1 MAEKVVII
9 GDGAMGT
16 VCGQI
21 LSENGI
27 EVTLWSHTAE
37 QTKSLHD
44 HRENRSFLPGV
55 ALAETMKFTS
65 DDSCLTSDIDWAISA
80 IPCKFLRPIWGR
92 FANKVPKNLGIISI
106 TKGIENDTLERPTEI
121 IEDCLGTRPIG
132 IFSGPN
138 IADELSKKLPATST
152 VASDN
157 EPFAQQ
163 VQAAF
168 TTPWLRVYTNPD
180 LVGVELAGAT
190 KNVIA
195 IAAGLIDGLQAGDNA
210 KAALLTRGLVEISRL
225 GVALGARAE
234 TFSGLSGMGD
244 MITTCVSPKGRNRT
258 FGQALAQGKS
268 VREVLDEIPGE
279 VEGVNTCRSVHQLAQ
294 KYHVE
299 MPITEAVFQ
308 ILFEDK
314 PVKQAINE
322 LMTRKPKAESK
333 F

>member
-21 LSENGI
+21 LSENGLD
-27 EVTLWSHTAE
+27 VTIWSHAAE
-37 QTKSLHD
+37 QTQSLQE
-44 HRENRSFLPGV
+44 HRENRAFLPGV
-55 ALAETMKFTS
+55 KLAESMRFIS
-65 DDSCLTSDIDWAISA
+65 DDNCLKSGVNWAISA
-80 IPCKFLRPIWGR
+80 IPCKFLRPIWER
-92 FANKVPKNLGIISI
+92 LSKNVPENLGIISI

-121 IEDCLGTRPIG
+121 IEACLGKRPLG
-132 IFSGPN
+132 VFSGPN

-152 VASDN
+152 VASSN
-157 EPFAQQ
+157 ESFAQQ

-268 VREVLDEIPGE
+268 VREVLDDIPGE

-294 KYHVE
+294 KYRVE